1 MHSAQTILWDSKH
14 PPKHAPLPT
23 TYSHHSHVIAA
34 PPAKRI
40 TFYKS
45 GDSQFGGVR
54 MAIHKRSFKCF
65 DALLDDLSQKVPL
78 PFGVRVVTTP
88 RGTHTIKHLEQLQ
101 DGGCYLCSD
110 RRHVKP
116 INMELAGK
124 HQGAWHHHNRRP
136 QRPEALP
143 ATPPGHMRIPYRP
156 RRILLV
162 KNSEPGMRRSIVLN
176 RRSIRSLKAFLDEA
190 SEEMAFHVRKLY
202 TAEGRRIDSV
212 QSLMTCPGVLVCVGR
227 EAFSPMLI
235 NYIRKTSDEKLPG
248 LTSRS
253 PGLGPR
259 TPGNGARSPATQG
272 VRSPPH
278 GAQSRAS
285 EYDEGNESKKNVNF
299 GLETKKSIIHPRS
312 DSSNRSTRFS
322 MSSEKSFGIYSQGK
336 PAIMN
341 DDIEKRVLVNKD
353 GTLSLEMR
361 VRFHLQNDETIQWST
376 QIKKSPSLTTES
388 CPLSQAQ
395 QHYLQQGQS
404 ESCSDPDSG
413 SCEGVDISSQ
423 SLQCALGNHCPCCY
437 HKEEQKFE
445 MWENPAHSLKHAPI
459 PPPLASNPPTMRR
472 TCSSS
477 SSSSCSSRRVI
488 RCRAH
493 HSKPPDGSGSEQ
505 SQLVQQEMCMTE
517 EVEHRVELAPD
528 GDTQVEVCKVSRC
541 CSRTELVAMDTS
553 LRPLSGKSVEGD
565 LMTGEDDNR
574 SLSAVSSSSRVLQ
587 SLKEDQDDE
596 DLPPSASQCCHRE
609 EPSPSPTPQQNE
621 NTSVVSAKMGN
632 STKSRSHI
640 ENGDKRSG
648 AGSAA
653 SSCHCGAASPLP
665 KVGADEVER
674 SSTSNRSQSRTPK
687 LEEVA
692 AVKEEEV
699 MRPGSGRSSNTRL
712 SASSH
717 KSSEPSVCPHCG
729 GCKRGVGYNSNNR
742 ASKMSDRTCSP
753 PESPSP
759 DKESE
764 NDGHDREEGS
774 LSPSSAKSNKSHRS
788 DCHNISSA
796 ASGKEK
802 ERSPSALSSQSNLSR
817 KSHKSKCSSEAA
829 IVLPR
834 DEAEGENITERPFSS
849 VSNKSGQE
857 ITDKKE
863 EQEVQE
869 RTASVRSWKSN
880 LSDRSHGSSK
890 YSVPAQSKI
899 DKDVEQRATSQM
911 SGKLSIKSTK
921 SSKCTDIEKMSS
933 PTLNVGKEPE
943 ESQALE
949 AEAQQRPES
958 GMSDKSGSSLSCK
971 SASSAKTHHSK
982 AEVDRSHSATS
993 VRSHTSTK
1001 SKRSNHSATDLN
1013 DAEVPSVEIN
1023 PEEKEMEEHLENQ
1036 SLKSGISNKNLSSSN
1051 IVTIKTPEE
1060 VDFEEKISKE
1070 RPASNLSGKSSVSSA
1085 FSHKSNH
1092 KSPAEISVVETPDAG
1107 EHVDNSAPK
1116 STSSHG
1122 QTLSPRR
1129 TASRSHSPK
1138 DQDLSSRRSWSP
1150 AQQSLPNPNAGET
1163 RGTSAL
1169 SVLSI
1174 SSTKSGR
1181 SKCCC
1186 SAASKQEKTQKE
1198 DGETDNGISEV
1209 FEQAVSTVST
1219 SPKRLR
1225 KGSGS
1230 TAQPL
1235 SRTSSGSVSLGL
1247 PEDHDTADSDSGKSN
1262 ASFHSNNDRKVKS
1275 RSRTVPKN
1283 SEGVGRAGST
1293 VSQKSNGNN
1302 RISNSSHNPSGV
1314 DIPTIEVPREGGYGE
1329 EQEAER
1335 PSSKVTIKS
1344 NQSKKSCCSCDAKA
1358 ADRTPETESVKSI
1371 STTSKKDTKTS
1382 ASISGSAKV
1391 RNKSPASASEKQD
1404 QDSRPN
1410 SEARSSTVNSQS
1422 SCSRRPQTA
1431 ASMQSESK
1439 DAPKQSKEKK
1449 DGVKSDD
1456 LITIKSH
1463 NTKSEDGS
1471 INKSSSHGK
1480 DIHGKSSSP
1489 CPLHNSRPGSKVD
1502 AGSEST
1508 LSKSLSAADLLKES
1522 MATARQHRQPSE
1534 SSRSK
1539 PRSETSERCPSRRDS
1554 KDPDGMLELTP
1565 ACLPNASPNE
1575 VVSDWLRSI
1584 PVDSSML
1591 ALSSEL
1597 HYEEE
1602 DQTLQKIE
1610 ETLGEETVKEEV
1622 SPEDER
1628 ENGDNG
1634 VEEEHDKDGECQ
1646 AAEGEKG
1653 PGPPSGDSKRASLSK
1668 NWQSSAAVMKV
1679 LLGSSLGRCRSLP
1692 EVSPVYGRKL
1702 SFSARGLLDCL
1713 AQLQLLEP
1721 AVNSSNQKERKQQYD
1736 EIMSI
1741 LQSLWLTE
1749 PMDGGE
1755 KKAKGAPP
1763 EQATPPRSSSGVGMS
1778 SGSGG
1783 SAKDNGNQGGDQAA
1797 ATQIEDEAPG
1807 KIIEEEEEEE
1817 NIESRDKPKETP
1829 NKDTAEE
1836 PAKNEEQSPDP
1847 DSLDSPKSNENPSS
1861 SDKNSTNDG
1870 SKSATDTEKETLD
1883 DSQSAPRP
1891 PLSKRQSQDP
1901 DPVWVLN
1908 LLSKLE
1914 KQFINHYSDAMAEFK
1929 VRWDLDDSLILDTMI
1944 SELRDEVSRRI
1955 QNSIKREIKKIQGR
1969 AGRGGRSPRPPQ
1981 LANLSRESTMT
1992 ERRRR
1997 MLKVMKNQSVKTAD
2011 SVSDEETAGEFSDQ
2025 RSEDEYCP
2033 CDACVL
2039 KKMATRPFKKNPLAA
2054 DAPVM
2059 MEFDLLKI
2067 LQMKKTPLPA
2077 PVKALQPAEKDDE
2090 SMAADQEGGNL
2101 EVVEEE
2107 EEYETKEDIK
2117 ANVVL
2122 EETIPEEDEE
2132 EAEEETEKEM
2142 QQEEETS
2149 GQEETSEHA
2158 EDEDPA
2164 ECTCHSAEDEEEAE
2178 EASTCTDNGE
2188 ETGEGDTGENE
2199 GNTGTGE
2206 EEDDDDNETFK
2217 NATSCD
2223 EEPEDDSPTKNAEN
2237 EESTLLEGGKE
2248 ENVSTSAEAEDEDD
2262 GEDGTGEAESPEDGG
2277 DSEEQEEEVSEEDR
2291 ASVKKSCVN
2300 PASCVTEGEEADAE
2314 DSDDSKQQ
2322 SDTGAEESGRDEEDK
2337 EEDASEDLVE
2347 EFKPEEESEE
2357 QTCRKKKKDEALLH
2371 QMTKTSVE
2379 SQPGSMEEV
2388 DIHQE
2393 IPVGNKRNPP
2403 PAKDGQE
2410 SDDS

>member
-1 MHSAQTILWDSKH
+1 MHSTQTILWDSKH

-124 HQGAWHHHNRRP
+124 HQGAWYHHNRRP

-190 SEEMAFHVRKLY
+190 SEVMAFHVRKLY
-202 TAEGRRIDSV
+202 TAEGRRVTIDSV

-248 LTSRS
+248 LTSKS

-259 TPGNGARSPATQG
+259 TPGNGARSPTTQG

-278 GAQSRAS
+278 GAQSR
-285 EYDEGNESKKNVNF
+285 
-299 GLETKKSIIHPRS
+299 
-312 DSSNRSTRFS
+312 
-322 MSSEKSFGIYSQGK
+322 GK

-395 QHYLQQGQS
+395 QHYLQQ
-404 ESCSDPDSG
+404 
-413 SCEGVDISSQ
+413 
-423 SLQCALGNHCPCCY
+423 
-437 HKEEQKFE
+437 EEQKFD

-459 PPPLASNPPTMRR
+459 PPPRASNPPTMRR

-596 DLPPSASQCCHRE
+596 DEDLPPSASQCCHRE

-632 STKSRSHI
+632 STKSRSH
-640 ENGDKRSG
+640 GDKRSG

-653 SSCHCGAASPLP
+653 SSCHCGAASPLS

-699 MRPGSGRSSNTRL
+699 MKPGSGRSSNTRL

-796 ASGKEK
+796 ASGKE
-802 ERSPSALSSQSNLSR
+802 EEGSPSALSSQSNLSR

-834 DEAEGENITERPFSS
+834 DEAEGENITERPVSS
-849 VSNKSGQE
+849 VSKKSGASVKSHKSSCLSNSQPAEEEADKRASSSLSVKSNGSTNSQKAGSVLSQKSSKSDLSKSRTSHNTTFSHCAKVTSSSE
-857 ITDKKE
+857 IKGEKPMEDVTDKKE
-863 EQEVQE
+863 EKEVQE
-869 RTASVRSWKSN
+869 RTASVMSWKSN
-880 LSDRSHGSSK
+880 LSDHSHGSSK

-899 DKDVEQRATSQM
+899 DKDVEQRATSEM

-921 SSKCTDIEKMSS
+921 SSQCTDIEKMSS
-933 PTLNVGKEPE
+933 PTLNIGKEPE

-1001 SKRSNHSATDLN
+1001 SKRSNHSATYLN

-1023 PEEKEMEEHLENQ
+1023 PQEKEMEEHLESQ

-1060 VDFEEKISKE
+1060 VDFEENISKE

-1092 KSPAEISVVETPDAG
+1092 KRPAEISVVETPDAG

-1116 STSSHG
+1116 SNSSHG
-1122 QTLSPRR
+1122 QTLSPRRR

-1169 SVLSI
+1169 SVHSI

-1186 SAASKQEKTQKE
+1186 SAASKQEKTEKE

-1209 FEQAVSTVST
+1209 FEQGVSTVST

-1235 SRTSSGSVSLGL
+1235 SRTSSGSVSFGL

-1262 ASFHSNNDRKVKS
+1262 ASFHSNNDSKVKS
-1275 RSRTVPKN
+1275 RIRTVPKN

-1293 VSQKSNGNN
+1293 VSQKSNGDNK
-1302 RISNSSHNPSGV
+1302 ISNSSHNPSGV

-1371 STTSKKDTKTS
+1371 STTSKKDAKTS
-1382 ASISGSAKV
+1382 ASISGRAKV
-1391 RNKSPASASEKQD
+1391 RNKSPASASEKQN

-1422 SCSRRPQTA
+1422 SYSHRPETA
-1431 ASMQSESK
+1431 ASTQSESK

-1471 INKSSSHGK
+1471 IKKSSSHGK
-1480 DIHGKSSSP
+1480 DIHGKSSSS

-1539 PRSETSERCPSRRDS
+1539 PRSETSERCPSRRDP
-1554 KDPDGMLELTP
+1554 KDPEGMLELTP

-1602 DQTLQKIE
+1602 DQTLQKME
-1610 ETLGEETVKEEV
+1610 ETLGEETVKEV

-1628 ENGDNG
+1628 EDGDNG

-1653 PGPPSGDSKRASLSK
+1653 PGPPSGDSKRDSLSK

-1679 LLGSSLGRCRSLP
+1679 LLGSSLGRSRSLP
-1692 EVSPVYGRKL
+1692 EVKHRL
-1702 SFSARGLLDCL
+1702 FSSVDQHIASMKHRNACIKHDVIYKVTVKWKPWNYFNLKAITAAISSIGLTY
-1713 AQLQLLEP
+1713 
-1721 AVNSSNQKERKQQYD
+1721 VFY
-1736 EIMSI
+1736 
-1741 LQSLWLTE
+1741 
-1749 PMDGGE
+1749 
-1755 KKAKGAPP
+1755 
-1763 EQATPPRSSSGVGMS
+1763 
-1778 SGSGG
+1778 
-1783 SAKDNGNQGGDQAA
+1783 
-1797 ATQIEDEAPG
+1797 
-1807 KIIEEEEEEE
+1807 
-1817 NIESRDKPKETP
+1817 
-1829 NKDTAEE
+1829 
-1836 PAKNEEQSPDP
+1836 NEEQSPDP

-1997 MLKVMKNQSVKTAD
+1997 MLKGFSLQVMKNQSVKTAD

-2188 ETGEGDTGENE
+2188 ETGEGDTGEND

-2206 EEDDDDNETFK
+2206 EEDDDDKETVK

-2237 EESTLLEGGKE
+2237 EESTLLEDGKE

-2291 ASVKKSCVN
+2291 ASVKVK
-2300 PASCVTEGEEADAE
+2300 TEN
-2314 DSDDSKQQ
+2314 
-2322 SDTGAEESGRDEEDK
+2322 
-2337 EEDASEDLVE
+2337 
-2347 EFKPEEESEE
+2347 
-2357 QTCRKKKKDEALLH
+2357 
-2371 QMTKTSVE
+2371 
-2379 SQPGSMEEV
+2379 
-2388 DIHQE
+2388 I
-2393 IPVGNKRNPP
+2393 
-2403 PAKDGQE
+2403 
-2410 SDDS
+2410 